1 MATIEPV
8 ATLVDTNVLLDVFT
22 GDPQWASW
30 SGAALERAG
39 RAGALVINPIV
50 YAELAPR
57 FQDIH
62 KLEVALPAEVF
73 LREQIPWPAAYLA
86 GRAFREYRRR
96 GGMRRSPLPDFFI
109 GAHAALAGLRLL
121 TRDPR
126 RYRTYFPKVDLVSPT

>member
-1 MATIEPV
+1 VATIEPV

-22 GDPQWASW
+22 GDPQWGSW
-30 SGAALERAG
+30 SGEALERTG

-57 FQDIH
+57 FPDIH
-62 KLEVALPAEVF
+62 KLDVALPSEVF

-126 RYRTYFPKVDLVSPT
+126 RYRTYFPKVDLIAPA

>member
-1 MATIEPV
+1 VI
-8 ATLVDTNVLLDVFT
+8 LDVVT
-22 GDPQWASW
+22 EDAGWMDW
-30 SGAALERAG
+30 SSSMLSRAAQQG
-39 RAGALVINPIV
+39 RLVINPIV

-57 FQDIH
+57 FPDIRE
-62 KLEVALPAEVF
+62 LEEALPSEVF

-96 GGMRRSPLPDFFI
+96 GGMRRSPLPDLFI

-126 RYRTYFPKVDLVSPT
+126 RYRTYFPKVDLISPA